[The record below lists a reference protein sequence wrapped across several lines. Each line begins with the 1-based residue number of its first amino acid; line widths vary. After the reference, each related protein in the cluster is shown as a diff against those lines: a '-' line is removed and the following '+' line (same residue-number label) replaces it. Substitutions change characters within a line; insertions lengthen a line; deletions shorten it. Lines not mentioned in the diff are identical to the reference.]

1 MARKKSLSRQI
12 IDLLK
17 QPGLESVP
25 PDVLTTIRNGLQD
38 HLDRQ
43 DQETAFHRRLSEDM
57 LSGLHNI
64 YKEIAK
70 ISGEKTDQGA
80 GQNPDDAAEASAI
93 FREASRQLDEIM
105 TTTLNAADDIMNLAE
120 SIQDNQSLVMKKL
133 QELKASGKID
143 EAGFEALAGAER
155 RNMEAVSSIVTA
167 LSFQDLTG
175 QRIKKVVTALSSVH
189 RIVVETYISAGLM
202 LKKTEEEPEKD
213 FAAIEKESRQ
223 QAEAA
228 IKGSELKGPSLDS
241 NQKDVDDLLARLG
254 L

>member
-17 QPGLESVP
+17 QPGLEAVS

-43 DQETAFHRRLSEDM
+43 DQETEFHRRLSEDM

-70 ISGEKTDQGA
+70 ISGDKQGA
-80 GQNPDDAAEASAI
+80 AQGSPGSADEASAI

-120 SIQDNQSLVMKKL
+120 TIQDNQALVMGKL
-133 QELKASGKID
+133 QELQAAGKID
-143 EAGFEALAGAER
+143 AAGFEALAKAER
-155 RNMEAVSSIVTA
+155 QNMEAVSSIVTA

-189 RIVVETYISAGLM
+189 HIVVETYISAGLM

-213 FAAIEKESRQ
+213 FATIEKESRQ
-223 QAEAA
+223 QAEAT
-228 IKGSELKGPSLDS
+228 IKGSELKGPTLDS
-241 NQKDVDDLLARLG
+241 NQKDVDDLLAPLG

>member
-17 QPGLESVP
+17 QPGLEGVS

-38 HLDRQ
+38 HLARQ
-43 DQETAFHRRLSEDM
+43 DQETEFHRRLSEDM

-70 ISGEKTDQGA
+70 ISGDKK
-80 GQNPDDAAEASAI
+80 DAAQTPGSADEASAI

-120 SIQDNQSLVMKKL
+120 TIQDNQSLVMGKL
-133 QELKASGKID
+133 KELQDDGKID
-143 EAGFEALAGAER
+143 AASFEALAGAER
-155 RNMEAVSSIVTA
+155 QNMEAVSSIVTA

-189 RIVVETYISAGLM
+189 HIVVETYISAGLM
-202 LKKTEEEPEKD
+202 LKKTEEEPDKD
-213 FAAIEKESRQ
+213 FATIEKESRQ
-223 QAEAA
+223 QAEAT

-241 NQKDVDDLLARLG
+241 SQKDVDDLLAQLG